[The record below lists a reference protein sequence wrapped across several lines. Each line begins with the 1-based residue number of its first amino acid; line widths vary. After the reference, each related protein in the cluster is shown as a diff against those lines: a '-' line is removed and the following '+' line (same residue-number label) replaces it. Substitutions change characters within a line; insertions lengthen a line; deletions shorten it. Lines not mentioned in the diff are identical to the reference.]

1 MQSIQRFV
9 NSFCRTFFCRSAL
22 QSFATPTTVNPATRF
37 AAALAARFVLRG
49 GEY

>member
-22 QSFATPTTVNPATRF
+22 HPFAT
-37 AAALAARFVLRG
+37 
-49 GEY
+49 